1 MRPNLTNSL
10 TAALL
15 ISTVILSACG
25 GGDNKLEKEIVKKP
39 IQIVTSD
46 FINLAKDASCANIKN
61 RLFVIDQ
68 KQVLWDKAG
77 SCADAAYSQTLYGA
91 TPQTLLCSN
100 ADSIAGPRLTCSDT
114 NNESLF
120 KTMLGNLD
128 KADLGLG
135 SQHQV
140 QQIMVPGGASGAIP
154 LSALMAPFYRG
165 VAPTNIVIKDLP
177 AWNKFWELSGVKTPT
192 MFSGNDFQSRM
203 VLGTFFKTSN
213 NCSITQILKVSS
225 NGQKLTADYF
235 EEERIAITSCDPE
248 SKTASTPMNM
258 IELAKIDLP
267 VEFNN
272 ISAARINYKVV
283 DQGLNSGVTSN
294 RNVVVKDQASWMGLW
309 QEHNKSNANIP
320 NVDFSKNMIVG
331 LFMGQRSSGCYAIEA
346 ATLWRAAGKIQLTRR
361 DRNPGPTTI
370 CTANITAPYLLIEI
384 PRSDETLE
392 FQSIS
397 VYL

>member
-1 MRPNLTNSL
+1 MRLNLTNAL
-10 TAALL
+10 TAPLL
-15 ISTVILSACG
+15 ISTAILSACG
-25 GGDNKLEKEIVKKP
+25 GGDNKLEKEIVNKP
-39 IQIVTSD
+39 VQIVTND
-46 FINLAKDASCANIKN
+46 FINSAKEATCANIKN

-68 KQVLWDKAG
+68 KQVFWDKAG

-114 NNESLF
+114 SNESLF
-120 KTMLGNLD
+120 KTMLQNLD

-140 QQIMVPGGASGAIP
+140 QQIVVPGGVSVAIP

-165 VAPTNIVIKDLP
+165 IAPTNIVIKDLP
-177 AWNKFWELSGVKTPT
+177 AWNKFWELSGIKAPT
-192 MFSGNDFQSRM
+192 MFAGNNFQSRM
-203 VLGTFFKTSN
+203 ALGTFFKTSN
-213 NCSITQILKVSS
+213 NCSITKILKVSS
-225 NGQKLTADYF
+225 NGQKLSADYV
-235 EEERIAITSCDPE
+235 EEERIAIASCDPE

-258 IELAKIDLP
+258 VELAKIDLP

-272 ISAARINYKVV
+272 VSAARISYKLI
-283 DQGLNSGVTSN
+283 DQGFYSGVSSS
-294 RNVVVKDQASWMGLW
+294 RNVVIKDQASWMGLW

-331 LFMGQRSSGCYAIEA
+331 LFMGQRPSGCYAIEDV
-346 ATLWRAAGKIQLTRR
+346 TVWRAAGKIQLTHHNL
-361 DRNPGPTTI
+361 NPGPTI
-370 CTANITAPYLLIEI
+370 DCAMSLSAPFKLIEI
-384 PRSDETLE
+384 PRSEEMVE
-392 FQSIS
+392 FQSIA

>member
-1 MRPNLTNSL
+1 MRLNLTNTL
-10 TAALL
+10 TASLL
-15 ISTVILSACG
+15 ISTSVLSACG
-25 GGDNKLEKEIVKKP
+25 GGDNKLEKEVIKTP
-39 IQIVTSD
+39 APIVTSD
-46 FINLAKDASCANIKN
+46 FVNLAKDASCANIKN

-77 SCADAAYSQTLYGA
+77 SCADAAYSQSLYGP

-100 ADSIAGPRLTCSDT
+100 ADSIAGPRLNCSDKS
-114 NNESLF
+114 NESLF

-140 QQIMVPGGASGAIP
+140 QQIVVPGGASVAIP

-192 MFSGNDFQSRM
+192 MFAGNDFQSRM
-203 VLGTFFKTSN
+203 ALGTFFKTSN

-225 NGQKLTADYF
+225 NGQKLTVDYF
-235 EEERIAITSCDPE
+235 EEERIAIASCDPD

-258 IELAKIDLP
+258 VELAKIDLP

-272 ISAARINYKVV
+272 VSAARISHKVV
-283 DQGLNSGVTSN
+283 DQGFYSGVNSN
-294 RNVVVKDQASWMGLW
+294 RNVVVKDQSSWMGLW

-331 LFMGQRSSGCYAIEA
+331 LFMGQRPSGCYAIEDVNV
-346 ATLWRAAGKIQLTRR
+346 WRAAGKIQITHH
-361 DRNPGPTTI
+361 DRNPGPTI
-370 CTANITAPYLLIEI
+370 DCAMSLSAPFKLIEI
-384 PRSDETLE
+384 PRSEDPVE
-392 FQSIS
+392 FHIIPF
-397 VYL
+397 YM

>member
-1 MRPNLTNSL
+1 MRLNLTNTL
-10 TAALL
+10 TAPLL

-25 GGDNKLEKEIVKKP
+25 GGDNKTEKDIVKNP
-39 IQIVTSD
+39 APIVTSD

-68 KQVLWDKAG
+68 KQVFWDKAG

-91 TPQTLLCSN
+91 TPQTILCSN

-114 NNESLF
+114 SSESLF
-120 KTMLGNLD
+120 KTMLRNLD

-140 QQIMVPGGASGAIP
+140 QQIVVPGGASVAIP
-154 LSALMAPFYRG
+154 VSALMAPFYRG

-177 AWNKFWELSGVKTPT
+177 AWNKFWELSGVKAPT
-192 MFSGNDFQSRM
+192 MFGGTDFQSRM
-203 VLGTFFKTSN
+203 TLGTFFKTSN

-225 NGQKLTADYF
+225 NGQKLTADYV
-235 EEERIAITSCDPE
+235 EEERIAIASCDPE

-258 IELAKIDLP
+258 VELAKIDLP

-272 ISAARINYKVV
+272 VSAARISHKVI
-283 DQGLNSGVTSN
+283 DQGANSGVTSK
-294 RNVVVKDQASWMGLW
+294 RNVVVKDQAGWMGLW
-309 QEHNKSNANIP
+309 QEHNKSNASLP
-320 NVDFSKNMIVG
+320 NVDFSKSMIVG
-331 LFMGQRSSGCYAIEA
+331 LFMGSRPTGCYAIEDV
-346 ATLWRAAGKIQLTRR
+346 TVWRAAGKTQLTHR
-361 DRNPGPTTI
+361 DRNPGPTTPCI
-370 CTANITAPYLLIEI
+370 LILSTPYLLIEI
-384 PRSDETLE
+384 PRSDEAVE

>member
-1 MRPNLTNSL
+1 MRLNRTNRFTVPLVLGTAILT
-10 TAALL
+10 
-15 ISTVILSACG
+15 ACG
-25 GGDNKLEKEIVKKP
+25 GGDNKLEKEIVNKP
-39 IQIVTSD
+39 VQIVTSD
-46 FINLAKDASCANIKN
+46 FINLAKDANCANIKN
-61 RLFVIDQ
+61 RLFMIDQ

-77 SCADAAYSQTLYGA
+77 SCSDAAYSQTLYGA

-100 ADSIAGPRLTCSDT
+100 ADSIAGPRLSCSDK
-114 NNESLF
+114 NSEALF
-120 KTMLGNLD
+120 KTILANLD

-154 LSALMAPFYRG
+154 LSALIAPFYRG
-165 VAPTNIVIKDLP
+165 AAPTNIVIKDLP
-177 AWNKFWELSGVKTPT
+177 AWNKFWEVSGVKAPS
-192 MFSGNDFQSRM
+192 MFGGTDFQSRM
-203 VLGTFFKTSN
+203 TLGTFFKTSN

-235 EEERIAITSCDPE
+235 EEERIAIASCDPE

-258 IELAKIDLP
+258 VELAKIDLP

-272 ISAARINYKVV
+272 VSATRMSYKVV
-283 DQGLNSGVTSN
+283 EQGLNSGVTSN

-309 QEHNKSNANIP
+309 QDHNRSNASLP
-320 NVDFSKNMIVG
+320 NVDFGKNMIVG
-331 LFMGQRSSGCYAIEA
+331 LFMGQRSSGCYAIED
-346 ATLWRAAGKIQLTRR
+346 ATVWRAAGKIQLTRR
-361 DRNPGPTTI
+361 DRNPGPATI

-384 PRSDETLE
+384 PRSDEAVE